1 MVVPFPL
8 VRVTSWPLRL
18 ETEVEPFEVS
28 VLVVVAEFILYE
40 PCRDGR
46 LMVRVQYKTI
56 DEQ

>member
-1 MVVPFPL
+1 VAVPFPL

-18 ETEVEPFEVS
+18 ETEVEAEPFEVS

-46 LMVRVQYKTI
+46 QIVRVQ
-56 DEQ
+56 